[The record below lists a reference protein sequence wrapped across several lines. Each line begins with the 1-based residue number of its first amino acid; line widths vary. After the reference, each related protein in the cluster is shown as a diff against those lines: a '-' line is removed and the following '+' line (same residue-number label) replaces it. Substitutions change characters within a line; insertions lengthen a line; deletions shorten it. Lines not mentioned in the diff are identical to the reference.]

1 MEFISVH
8 QQNAGLDATKIHGN
22 AVNDRVEELVE
33 FEDRGDLLRRLLQG
47 QQYVHAALLENCW
60 GRGKG
65 KRSGSAGHKAG
76 LLRAVWLDSGPSP
89 GMRQTSAVRSRDSL
103 ADHAHQVI
111 ENMLELVGIELTMSL
126 EHTQSL
132 AFTQIAQSP
141 ASLNLLGVLN

>member
-1 MEFISVH
+1 MEFIAVH

-60 GRGKG
+60 GRSKG

-89 GMRQTSAVRSRDSL
+89 GMRKTSAVRCRDSL
-103 ADHAHQVI
+103 AEDAHHVI
-111 ENMLELVGIELTMSL
+111 ESMVEIVVFGRNISL
-126 EHTQSL
+126 SQTQVS
-132 AFTQIAQSP
+132 
-141 ASLNLLGVLN
+141 